1 MAIFKEITLF
11 RNEIENYAEK
21 CEELHKALET
31 KFGASHKLHF
41 ENLIEKKNLP
51 LHFIQNENR
60 LNIGLLVMHVNLV
73 VSTSNLKILKPF
85 VELLNKPSDFKNA
98 FLPSLPHD
106 DDYELFQEFKKLNK
120 EVTKFYKCSNGHLYT
135 IGDCTKPAV
144 TGKCPTCGDTIG
156 GAGHQLAAGN
166 TAATDLIEKTQHGYC
181 LPLKRS
187 DQPESIRNMGILN
200 TSIMRLLLHS
210 VLYLSSI
217 RSDEVKEIISPEI
230 KLKNASDFFAEQILK
245 DVDILS
251 KCLQHSPDESLLI
264 VHYLLSQLV
273 IFKSNTEVSK
283 QLISQENRN
292 NFEKKICDELFTKLI
307 GNDSDKIIKEMT
319 NVINEDVLTAGTDQV
334 YRIAHD
340 MVPPDTN
347 REDFLNDKKYWSFR
361 KQINVESMVNNFNSC
376 SSHIKK
382 FELKLL
388 NEFTARMT
396 ELEALKYLP
405 AISKMI
411 TLMHVTFNRQID
423 RQYANSTKVGEF
435 LAQKANLL
443 FKDYDSNEAIKCGC
457 ISLLKVWKIIRS
469 SINSKF
475 NSIKA
480 SKLDINDAVLDQE
493 DFEQIPLS
501 YLLPSTFK
509 HGRYVY
515 CIVFYLIHLQNEFIQ
530 FYLTNKD
537 EKLNVDLIE
546 RVELNSLNAINCMS
560 FTIDKDILQI
570 VFMHSNYSLGLQQDI
585 NIEYNFNKIQ
595 HTIEKRF
602 LEEKSLID
610 SNVNFIFNII
620 HLKRFKSIIEINYLK
635 EHSIN

>member
-1 MAIFKEITLF
+1 MAIFKEITLC
-11 RNEIENYAEK
+11 RNEIENYGEK
-21 CEELHKALET
+21 CEELLKALET
-31 KFGASHKLHF
+31 KFGVSNKTHF

-51 LHFIQNENR
+51 AHFIQNENY
-60 LNIGLLVMHVNLV
+60 LNIGLLMMHINLV
-73 VSTSNLKILKPF
+73 LSNSNLKILKPF
-85 VELLNKPSDFKNA
+85 IELLNKPSDYKNA

-120 EVTKFYKCSNGHLYT
+120 EAAKFYKCSNGHLYT
-135 IGDCTKPAV
+135 IGNCTEPAV
-144 TGKCPTCGDTIG
+144 TGKCPTCGDIIG
-156 GAGHQLAAGN
+156 GTNHQLAAGN
-166 TAATDLIEKTQHGYC
+166 SAASDLIEKTQHGYC
-181 LPLKRS
+181 LPIKRS

-200 TSIMRLLLHS
+200 TNIMRLILHS

-217 RSDEVKEIISPEI
+217 RSNDVKEIISPEI
-230 KLKNASDFFAEQILK
+230 KYNNVSDFFAEQILK

-273 IFKSNTEVSK
+273 IFKSNTEVAELK
-283 QLISQENRN
+283 TQENRN
-292 NFEKKICDELFTKLI
+292 NYEKKICNELFNKLI
-307 GNDSDKIIKEMT
+307 GNDSDKIIKQMT

-340 MVPPDTN
+340 MVAISTDTK
-347 REDFLNDKKYWSFR
+347 DFLNDKKYWSFR
-361 KQINVESMVNNFNSC
+361 KQINVESMVSNFNSC
-376 SSHIKK
+376 SQQSSRHD
-382 FELKLL
+382 LL
-388 NEFTARMT
+388 NEFTARML

-405 AISKMI
+405 AIAKMI

-423 RQYANSTKVGEF
+423 KQYANSTKLGEF

-443 FKDYDSNEAIKCGC
+443 FKDYDSNEAIRTGC
-457 ISLLKVWKIIRS
+457 ISLLKVWKTIRS

-475 NSIKA
+475 NSLKA
-480 SKLDINDAVLDQE
+480 SKLDVNNAVLDQE

-509 HGRYVY
+509 QGRYIY
-515 CIVFYLIHLQNEFIQ
+515 CIVFYLIHLQNEFMQ
-530 FYLTNKD
+530 FFFKNKD
-537 EKLNVDLIE
+537 KNKDLNSIEK
-546 RVELNSLNAINCMS
+546 VELNALNATNCVS

-570 VFMHSNYSLGLQQDI
+570 VFMHSNYSLGLEQDI

-602 LEEKSLID
+602 LEEKCLID
-610 SNVNFIFNII
+610 SNVNFMLILIKKIFLIS
-620 HLKRFKSIIEINYLK
+620 KSN
-635 EHSIN
+635 